1 MSVQIIFP
9 NQLFKNIPTGRT
21 VYIIEDPLFFCDS
34 TRKIPFNLLKLIYQ
48 RSCMKAYE
56 EYLKLEKYK
65 VVYIDYN
72 SNVEYWYN
80 LLAGKEIHIF
90 DTCDFLLESRIEKYS
105 KKYNIKVIKSETP
118 YFICSSSDLEEYRNK
133 YKGKLFNKTFYEYN
147 RKKRNI
153 LMTKTGEPEGGK
165 FSYDSENRKKLSG
178 SLVKFAEENKI
189 NIKTVVYE
197 NKQYDEAIKYCEL
210 KFKNYYPHMY
220 KPQNIKH
227 YPITH
232 TDAYKALE
240 NFLKQKLEYFGEY
253 EDYIDDKNNTVFHSV
268 LSPMINIGLLT
279 PTEVLEATIK
289 FNIKNKPRLESV
301 EGFIRQLFWR
311 EYMRLVYKYNY
322 DKLTTTNYLDN
333 QNKIGIP
340 WYKATTG
347 INPLDLSIKWA
358 FETGY
363 LHHIMRLMIVCNFM
377 NLCGINPDDCYKWF
391 MAFSLDSYDWVM
403 IGNVYGMGLY
413 ADGGTITTKP
423 YVSSSAY
430 ILRMS
435 NIKKDGI
442 WDVLWT
448 DLYHKFVKDN
458 YEKIKGRGSFIFTSV
473 RDKKM
478 SDLALERADKLIE
491 KLIFSKK

>member
-1 MSVQIIFP
+1 
-9 NQLFKNIPTGRT
+9 
-21 VYIIEDPLFFCDS
+21 
-34 TRKIPFNLLKLIYQ
+34 
-48 RSCMKAYE
+48 
-56 EYLKLEKYK
+56 
-65 VVYIDYN
+65 
-72 SNVEYWYN
+72 
-80 LLAGKEIHIF
+80 
-90 DTCDFLLESRIEKYS
+90 
-105 KKYNIKVIKSETP
+105 
-118 YFICSSSDLEEYRNK
+118 
-133 YKGKLFNKTFYEYN
+133 
-147 RKKRNI
+147 
-153 LMTKTGEPEGGK
+153 
-165 FSYDSENRKKLSG
+165 
-178 SLVKFAEENKI
+178 
-189 NIKTVVYE
+189 
-197 NKQYDEAIKYCEL
+197 
-210 KFKNYYPHMY
+210 
-220 KPQNIKH
+220 
-227 YPITH
+227 
-232 TDAYKALE
+232 
-240 NFLKQKLEYFGEY
+240 
-253 EDYIDDKNNTVFHSV
+253 
-268 LSPMINIGLLT
+268 MINIGLLT

-478 SDLALERADKLIE
+478 SDLALGRADKLIE